1 MSETTHSDFARDA
14 RLAAIY
20 RASAEDMPP
29 PVLDAAILAAARRE
43 VSSRPRPAGVSFA
56 RSWRGALSIAAVV
69 VLSVSLVTLMREEAP
84 EVVSPAGEEALP
96 ADSKLKSSIAENN
109 DEAGGEPRRG
119 RETETPK
126 SLGLKPSHSMSSS
139 GLVMPQPDFRG
150 PRVQTSKDA
159 SVGRAEPAAR
169 GALAPAKRRDG
180 FAADVD
186 SRNNR
191 AVELKPQRPLAQPDA
206 PQEFAQAPAAPKP
219 VELTADK
226 QAPTPAAVSG
236 IVAGKNAPAKSAVA
250 DTERERDSSQ
260 SAPDS
265 LQGARTKKELGNQSA
280 PAVTSSNAMPTPR
293 LAAPS
298 APATATKLDSNVD
311 VTPEKW
317 LERIEELR
325 KQGRLDEAKSSLT
338 EFIKRYPGYRLPDS
352 LRDGIK

>member
-1 MSETTHSDFARDA
+1 MSETTHSDFAREA

-20 RASAEDMPP
+20 RASAADMPSP
-29 PVLDAAILAAARRE
+29 ALDAAILAAARRE

-109 DEAGGEPRRG
+109 EEAGGEPRRG

-139 GLVMPQPDFRG
+139 GLVMPQPAFRG

-180 FAADVD
+180 FADGVD

-191 AVELKPQRPLAQPDA
+191 AVELKPQRPLAQPDS
-206 PQEFAQAPAAPKP
+206 PPEFAQAPAAAPPKP
-219 VELTADK
+219 AELTADK
-226 QAPTPAAVSG
+226 QAPAPAAASG
-236 IVAGKNAPAKSAVA
+236 IAAGKNAPAESAVA
-250 DTERERDSSQ
+250 DTERERDS
-260 SAPDS
+260 
-265 LQGARTKKELGNQSA
+265 LQGARTRGNLGNQSA
-280 PAVTSSNAMPTPR
+280 PAVASSNAMPTPR
-293 LAAPS
+293 PTAPL
-298 APATATKLDSNVD
+298 APATANKLESNVD